1 MSQETDAEPTA
12 GTDDTDE
19 RGPTAGPEGTT
30 TYPREALAE
39 DARTLV
45 SEIEAVHPDPYRG
58 YGGRVPL
65 HRRLE
70 ETVQDLP
77 ERATAEAFYRRA
89 SALVAG
95 MGDVHS
101 KLHGPDDDRVGE
113 DERLPVDLRVLGDG
127 LYVEA
132 VHDEAY
138 VDLLGRRV
146 LAVEGEPV
154 GALADRAAA
163 LRGAENR
170 LTERLALVRMVTDY
184 APLDRLLDREEPPAT
199 PTVTVEGDD
208 GERRR
213 SLVPVPADADP
224 VDALDRTVER
234 PDGSGPR
241 FQLYEDGDA
250 AVFVPGDLL
259 GYREAVEA
267 ARARGADYAEQFA
280 RDAHEEHVDGD
291 PPEDL
296 DALVAE
302 LPSMTETIVDLV
314 RTMDGADTEALI
326 VDLRDNPGGD
336 SRFLHYLVYALFGW
350 DGVVEGAHAG
360 IAVKRRTGPHRE
372 HYGVPEHAADE
383 YATTEANPADYDF
396 GPLFRHGDV
405 DRGTRVERLK
415 DRLTADTFRAEVEE
429 GTHEAY
435 YCPDEVVAVTTA
447 RTMSS
452 GFAGA
457 AQLATTGAD
466 LVGVPSGQA
475 PVSFGE
481 AVEVTLPNTGL
492 TADVAGSIYHWVPD
506 PDGEV
511 LPVDREL
518 TPERFE
524 RLDRAGDA
532 GLRLAFEHAGVVD
545 RGDRPAPA

>member
-1 MSQETDAEPTA
+1 MSSESEADSTAETDEAGEQEPTEP
-12 GTDDTDE
+12 TD
-19 RGPTAGPEGTT
+19 ATT

-45 SEIEAVHPDPYRG
+45 SELEAVHPDPYRG

-70 ETVQDLP
+70 ETVQELP

-89 SALVAG
+89 SPLVAG

-101 KLHGPDDDRVGE
+101 KLHGPDGGRVGE
-113 DERLPVDLRVLGDG
+113 DERLPVDLRVVGDA

-138 VDLLGRRV
+138 TDLLGRRL

-154 GALADRAAA
+154 DALAGRAAA

-199 PTVTVEGDD
+199 PTVTVEG
-208 GERRR
+208 ERRR
-213 SLVPVPADADP
+213 SLVPVPDDADA
-224 VDALDRTVER
+224 VDGLERTVE
-234 PDGSGPR
+234 PPAGSGPR
-241 FQLYEDGDA
+241 FRLYEDGDA

-259 GYREAVEA
+259 GYREAIEA

-291 PPEDL
+291 PPADL

-302 LPSMTETIVDLV
+302 LPSMV
-314 RTMDGADTEALI
+314 EALCELAEAMDAAGSEALV
-326 VDLRDNPGGD
+326 VDLRGNPGGD
-336 SRFLHYLVYALFGW
+336 SRFVQYLAYVLEGW
-350 DGVVEGAHAG
+350 DGVLAG
-360 IAVKRRTGPHRE
+360 GEAITAVKRRTDAHRE
-372 HYGVPEHAADE
+372 HYGTPEHADGE
-383 YATTEANPADYDF
+383 FTTAEANPADYDF
-396 GPLFRHGDV
+396 GSELGHQDA
-405 DRGTRVERLK
+405 DRETRLERV
-415 DRLTADTFRAEVEE
+415 REQLTADTFLAAVEA
-429 GTHEAY
+429 GTHEGY
-435 YCPDEVVAVTTA
+435 YRPEDVVVVTTA
-447 RTMSS
+447 GTMSS

-457 AQLATTGAD
+457 AQLSTAGAD

-492 TADVAGSIYHWVPD
+492 TASVAGSLYHWVPD
-506 PDGEV
+506 PDGDT
-511 LPVDREL
+511 LAVDRDL
-518 TPERFE
+518 TRERFE
-524 RLDRAGDA
+524 RLDRAADA
-532 GLRLAFEHAGVVD
+532 SLRLAFEHAGVVD
-545 RGDRPAPA
+545 RGDRPDPA